1 LLETGQGLLVL
12 CLLMGRNQVSSWC
25 WFHKIFG
32 TFSYV
37 ANNAYEAR
45 LKIHELREH
54 VGLPLIPA
62 PQPPPAYRDN
72 SDDEEEEEDEEEI

>member
-1 LLETGQGLLVL
+1 
-12 CLLMGRNQVSSWC
+12 MGRNQVSSWC